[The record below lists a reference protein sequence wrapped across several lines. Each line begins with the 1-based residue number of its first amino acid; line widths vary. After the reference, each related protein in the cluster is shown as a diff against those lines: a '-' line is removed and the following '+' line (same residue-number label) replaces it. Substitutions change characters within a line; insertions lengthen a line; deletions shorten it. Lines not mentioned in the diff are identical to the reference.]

1 MVEVKVIEMPGFVQ
15 TVGVPGGSTIRDAIV
30 AANLSTSADVNVQ
43 RNHEKDVPQTEQVAD
58 GDRIVIAKAAKGN

>member
-15 TVGVPGGSTIRDAIV
+15 TVGVPDGSTIRDAIV
-30 AANLSTSADVNVQ
+30 AANLSTSADVRVQ